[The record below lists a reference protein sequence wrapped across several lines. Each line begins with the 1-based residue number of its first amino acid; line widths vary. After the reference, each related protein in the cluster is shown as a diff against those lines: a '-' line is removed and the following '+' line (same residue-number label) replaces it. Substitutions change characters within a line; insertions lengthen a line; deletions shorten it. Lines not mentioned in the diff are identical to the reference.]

1 MKTRIAGFII
11 LIIGVVL
18 SVLLLK
24 SMWRDFPVWIFGR
37 RVPAVIEEMWWE
49 DFDIENRYRKDELN
63 IKYFFSYT
71 FTTSDGEVVL
81 GKSKVTEDEFMGYR
95 PGSEVM
101 IKYSR
106 INPEDNRLDDSRYVP
121 FLVFTYI
128 PFILICLFTL
138 LAGREMVDF

>member
-1 MKTRIAGFII
+1 MRTRIAGFII

-24 SMWRDFPVWIFGR
+24 SMWHDFPAWIFGR
-37 RVPAVIEEMWWE
+37 RVPAVIEEIWWE
-49 DFDIENRYRKDELN
+49 DFDLENRYSKDELHL
-63 IKYFFSYT
+63 KYMISYK
-71 FTTSDGEVVL
+71 FTTTEGEVVL
-81 GKSKVTEDEFMGYR
+81 GKSKVTEDEFLTFM
-95 PGSEVM
+95 PGKEVM

-128 PFILICLFTL
+128 PFILVCLFTL
-138 LAGREMVDF
+138 VAGREMIDF